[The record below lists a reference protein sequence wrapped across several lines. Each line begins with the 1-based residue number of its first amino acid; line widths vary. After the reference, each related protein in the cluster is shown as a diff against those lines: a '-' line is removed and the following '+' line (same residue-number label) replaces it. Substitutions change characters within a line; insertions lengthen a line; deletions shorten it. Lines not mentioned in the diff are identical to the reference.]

1 MFEGL
6 LAPIG
11 HHTSYWM
18 LGGIIV
24 CGIIDKAI
32 RARRRNPR
40 LLPRPP
46 GPKGLP
52 ILGSALEMPRE
63 QPWLVYDQWFKVYG
77 DMVYFEVLGQPF
89 LVLGSLRR
97 TTDLFDRRSSIYSD
111 RPRMPMLIELMDWT
125 FNMVLMP
132 YGPWWRQHRK
142 TFNEYF
148 HQNAVAKYIPV
159 QQHEVRVFLYELLRK
174 PQDFMESSRHMFAAT
189 IMRVVYGIRIKD
201 STDPSVAAA
210 EKALEIL
217 NTAGTPGAFLVDV
230 LPILKYVPSWLPGA
244 GFKKKAAKWKKY
256 NTLIVERPFQR
267 VEELLRE
274 GEALPSMASAL
285 LERLPERNDP
295 SYVEERKL
303 GQNATCLAYL
313 GGADTTLSAVH
324 SFFLAMILYPEVQRK
339 AQAELD
345 LIVGQHRLPDFSDY
359 DFLPYINALAKETM
373 RWHLVTPLAIPH
385 RCTEDNEYDGF
396 FIPKGTIVMGNAW
409 TILHDPVAYPS
420 PSEFRPE
427 RFLKDGKL
435 DPTVRSPD
443 CAAFGFGRRICP
455 GRHMSN
461 NSLYCVIS
469 SFLAVYNISAPL
481 DSLGNPV
488 DVQPEF
494 NDGLVSFPL
503 PFKCTIKPRSP
514 QAEALIRSGI
524 EMD

>member
-111 RPRMPMLIELMDWT
+111 RPRMPMLIEL
-125 FNMVLMP
+125 
-132 YGPWWRQHRK
+132 
-142 TFNEYF
+142 
-148 HQNAVAKYIPV
+148 
-159 QQHEVRVFLYELLRK
+159 
-174 PQDFMESSRHMFAAT
+174 MFAAT